1 MSNIPVVPLGHVQT
15 TPRQVGMVVQA
26 LVANRISRGPF
37 TDRLEQFFQEI
48 HDVLHCIFMCSG
60 TSALLVALEAAKELQ
75 GWPDGA
81 EVIVPATTFIA
92 TVAAV
97 RQAGL
102 TPVLCDVRPD
112 DANIDV
118 SKIGGSIT
126 KKTVAIL
133 PVHLLGRACEMTNL
147 MSLADDHDLAV
158 IEDCCEA
165 IGVSHYGRPV
175 GSWGLAGVISTYVC
189 HHVSTGVGGSILTNS
204 DALATICRSLMVHG
218 RNPTYLRLEDDDDLD
233 DSSMKLMMN
242 ARYNF
247 CRWGH
252 SFRASE
258 MEAALG
264 VGEMEEF
271 PVAESRIQ
279 RRLIAHELLGIFS
292 EWQDQIQPQFWH
304 DHANPLFY
312 PIMCRDQDVCRGLS
326 RHFEKN
332 GIETRPVM
340 ALGSQPI
347 IHDMLAAQGKSFDQ
361 YPVASL
367 WRDNAFLVGCH
378 PSLGSAEIDHVR
390 TVTTSFFSGT

>member
-1 MSNIPVVPLGHVQT
+1 MIVPLGHVEV
-15 TPRQVGMVVQA
+15 TPRQIELVTEA
-26 LVANRISRGPF
+26 LRNNRISRGPF
-37 TDRLEQFFQEI
+37 TDKFESLIGEI
-48 HDVLHCIFMCSG
+48 HGVSHSVFMASG
-60 TSALLVALEAAKELQ
+60 TCALLVALEAAKELQ

-102 TPVLCDVRPD
+102 TPVLCDVRAD

-126 KKTVAIL
+126 PRTVAIL
-133 PVHLLGRACEMTNL
+133 PVHLLGRACDMTNL
-147 MSLADDHDLAV
+147 MMLADDFGLEV

-165 IGVSHYGRPV
+165 IGVSHCGRPV

-218 RNPTYLRLEDDDDLD
+218 RNPVYLRLEDDDDLD
-233 DSSMKLMMN
+233 DSSMKIMMN

-264 VGEMEEF
+264 VGEMEEC
-271 PVAESRIQ
+271 PVDESRKKRNAIAGALS
-279 RRLIAHELLGIFS
+279 LIFQKWPDRIALQ
-292 EWQDQIQPQFWH
+292 EWPH
-304 DHANPLFY
+304 GSSPLFA
-312 PIMCRDQDVCRGLS
+312 PIMCDTPETCRGLS

-332 GIETRPVM
+332 QIETRPVM
-340 ALGSQPI
+340 SLCQPI
-347 IHDMLAAQGKSFDQ
+347 IVKMLAEQDKSFDDFPIACQ
-361 YPVASL
+361 
-367 WRDNAFLVGCH
+367 WRDRGFLVGCH
-378 PSLGSAEIDHVR
+378 PAISMDQIRHIES
-390 TVTTSFFSGT
+390 VTAAYFSGESS